1 MSAISN
7 IRKNLNSTGSTIIV
21 GFIVFV
27 LVATFGGFIGNNN
40 LGDNVIFTVNGEDV
54 YAGEYSL
61 EANRIASNFDELD
74 GISEE
79 DLDSF
84 TRSSL
89 IFKKL
94 FSQKADEIGFGI
106 SEDKINDLIRQDR
119 NFYSNDKFDV
129 NIFRGLLSRLG
140 MTTDDFRKLTESNYN
155 ASELI
160 NFLRSTSF
168 VTNEEAKDFIN
179 TSKQKRDIRFKKI
192 SLKEVA
198 NDQIVTSDEILDFYN
213 NYQSNY
219 YTLKQININS
229 IFITKDDFKNEITVS
244 ADEIFEEK
252 TALFEQ
258 NQNLSQTRVSHIQLT
273 FDEATKNEQFNV
285 AKTIIAELNNDEQT
299 FEELVL
305 TYSDDFGSKDNGGD
319 LGFTDGS
326 VFPDEFENEL
336 SNIELNGTSEI
347 IDLGSSY
354 HVLKVTERN
363 EYSISEDDIIDRLV
377 SIKAEEEMQN
387 ILNEIDENI
396 TNLTIQE
403 ISDIYGISFKSEE
416 RLSITDLLT
425 SFGDLEFVEDF
436 ERNNI
441 FLNEVYGPYEL
452 DQGYLIIEPI
462 DLFPSKLKPI
472 DEVTAEIEREL
483 KISTAK
489 TLLPSIIESSL
500 LDLEKQENLDRFVTY
515 SEIDRETSLFPQ
527 DVTNKIFSI
536 TNINGDDSIA
546 STLYLDDAY
555 VIQLL
560 GVDDFKGIITLEE
573 IEETKNAI
581 SQAMGEIERD
591 SFYRVLRDSAKIN

>member
-74 GISEE
+74 DISEE

-213 NYQSNY
+213 NYQSNF

-252 TALFEQ
+252 SALLEQ

-273 FDEATKNEQFNV
+273 FDEATKNEQFDV

-326 VFPDEFENEL
+326 VFPEEFENEL

-425 SFGDLEFVEDF
+425 SFGDLDFVEDF

-489 TLLPSIIESSL
+489 TLMPSIIESYLS
-500 LDLEKQENLDRFVTY
+500 DLEKQENLDRFITY

-536 TNINGDDSIA
+536 VNTNGNDSIA
-546 STLYLDDAY
+546 SILYLDDAY

>member
-40 LGDNVIFTVNGEDV
+40 LGDNVILTVNGEDI

-74 GISEE
+74 DLSEE

-198 NDQIVTSDEILDFYN
+198 NDQIVTSDEISDFYN
-213 NYQSNY
+213 NYRSNF

-244 ADEIFEEK
+244 ADEILEEK

-258 NQNLSQTRVSHIQLT
+258 NQNLSQTRVSHIQLS
-273 FDEATKNEQFNV
+273 FDEATKNEQFDV

-326 VFPDEFENEL
+326 VFPEEFENEL

-363 EYSISEDDIIDRLV
+363 EYSISEEDIIDRLV

-425 SFGDLEFVEDF
+425 SFGDLDFVEDF

-489 TLLPSIIESSL
+489 TLMPSIIESYLS
-500 LDLEKQENLDRFVTY
+500 DLEKQENLDRFITY

-536 TNINGDDSIA
+536 VNTNGNDSIA
-546 STLYLDDAY
+546 SILYLDDAY

-591 SFYRVLRDSAKIN
+591 SFYRVLRDLAKIN

>member
-213 NYQSNY
+213 NYQSNF

-258 NQNLSQTRVSHIQLT
+258 NQNLSQTRVSHIQLS
-273 FDEATKNEQFNV
+273 FDEATKNQQFDV

-326 VFPDEFENEL
+326 VFPEEFENEL

-425 SFGDLEFVEDF
+425 SFGDLDFVEDF

-489 TLLPSIIESSL
+489 TLLPSIIESYLS
-500 LDLEKQENLDRFVTY
+500 DLEKQENLDRFITY

-536 TNINGDDSIA
+536 VNTNGNDSIA

-560 GVDDFKGIITLEE
+560 GVEDFKGIITLEE

>member
-213 NYQSNY
+213 NYQSNF

-258 NQNLSQTRVSHIQLT
+258 NQNLSQTRVSHIQLS
-273 FDEATKNEQFNV
+273 FDEATKNQQFDV

-326 VFPDEFENEL
+326 VFPEEFENEL

-416 RLSITDLLT
+416 RLSIADLLT
-425 SFGDLEFVEDF
+425 SFGDLDFVEDF

-489 TLLPSIIESSL
+489 TLLPSIIESYLS
-500 LDLEKQENLDRFVTY
+500 DLEKQENLDRFITY

-527 DVTNKIFSI
+527 EVTNKIFSI
-536 TNINGDDSIA
+536 VNTNGNDSIA

>member
-213 NYQSNY
+213 NYQSNF

-305 TYSDDFGSKDNGGD
+305 TYSDDFGTKDNGGD

-336 SNIELNGTSEI
+336 SDIELNGTSEI

-396 TNLTIQE
+396 ANLTIQE

-425 SFGDLEFVEDF
+425 SFGDLDFVEDF

-489 TLLPSIIESSL
+489 TLLPSIIESYL

>member
-40 LGDNVIFTVNGEDV
+40 LGDNVILTVNGEDI

-74 GISEE
+74 DISEE

-140 MTTDDFRKLTESNYN
+140 LTTDDFRKLTESNYN

-213 NYQSNY
+213 NYQSNF

-258 NQNLSQTRVSHIQLT
+258 NQNLSQTRVSHIQLS
-273 FDEATKNEQFNV
+273 FDEATKNEQFDV

-305 TYSDDFGSKDNGGD
+305 TYSDDFGTKDNGGD

-326 VFPDEFENEL
+326 VFPEEFENEL

-363 EYSISEDDIIDRLV
+363 EYSISEEDIIDRLV

-403 ISDIYGISFKSEE
+403 ISDIYGISFQSEE

-425 SFGDLEFVEDF
+425 SFGDLDFVEDF

-489 TLLPSIIESSL
+489 TLMPSIIESYLS
-500 LDLEKQENLDRFVTY
+500 DLEKQENLDRFITY

-536 TNINGDDSIA
+536 VNTNGNDSIA
-546 STLYLDDAY
+546 SILYLDDAY